1 MNRKIFPVKIF
12 FEIMILILILNSTAM
27 SAIMPSSSR
36 PDGMTLYSPPIFR
49 GTVMSA
55 YQQAYA
61 MNFEIWKPHDL
72 PPGWYATFDGF
83 PVAQI
88 AENRWV
94 YGQLGVDGA
103 IRPTNILIGSV
114 IPSNVPGLVRIAY
127 AGGYSRF
134 VHDEAFMKIRDYRV
148 NHMGWLNDGYL
159 NTIIAWHSS
168 SPGVIIWLGNRWKRL
183 TPNPG
188 EYTWQMLKRLKPW
201 ILEELRKNN
210 IFYPSGEPLE
220 VADLARQWGVHWS
233 GRVILDTMRAF
244 RDTNGGNS
252 EATSL
257 QDSSTSS
264 SGNTS
269 EPPEEPAPD
278 TGPQWDVD

>member
-12 FEIMILILILNSTAM
+12 FEIMILILIMNSPAM
-27 SAIMPSSSR
+27 SAN
-36 PDGMTLYSPPIFR
+36 LYSPPVFR

-61 MNFEIWKPHDL
+61 MNFEIWKPSDL

-94 YGQLGVDGA
+94 YGQPGIDGT

-114 IPSNVPGLVRIAY
+114 IPANVPGLVRIAN

-134 VHDEAFMKIRDYRV
+134 VNDEAFMKIREYRI

-159 NTIIAWHSS
+159 NTIIAWHSDRV
-168 SPGVIIWLGNRWKRL
+168 GIILWLGNRWKRL

-210 IFYPSGEPLE
+210 IFYPSGEPFE
-220 VADLARQWGVHWS
+220 VADLARQWGVHWN

-252 EATSL
+252 DATSL
-257 QDSSTSS
+257 RDSSGSS
-264 SGNTS
+264 TGS
-269 EPPEEPAPD
+269 ESPKEETEQQD

>member
-114 IPSNVPGLVRIAY
+114 IPSNVPGLVRIA
-127 AGGYSRF
+127 
-134 VHDEAFMKIRDYRV
+134 
-148 NHMGWLNDGYL
+148 
-159 NTIIAWHSS
+159 
-168 SPGVIIWLGNRWKRL
+168 
-183 TPNPG
+183 
-188 EYTWQMLKRLKPW
+188 
-201 ILEELRKNN
+201 
-210 IFYPSGEPLE
+210 
-220 VADLARQWGVHWS
+220 
-233 GRVILDTMRAF
+233 
-244 RDTNGGNS
+244 
-252 EATSL
+252 
-257 QDSSTSS
+257 
-264 SGNTS
+264 
-269 EPPEEPAPD
+269 
-278 TGPQWDVD
+278 

>member
-1 MNRKIFPVKIF
+1 MNRKIFPVKILF
-12 FEIMILILILNSTAM
+12 AVLSLSLIIHSSDSYAM
-27 SAIMPSSSR
+27 TPVSSR

-72 PPGWYATFDGF
+72 PPGWYATFDGY

-94 YGQLGVDGA
+94 YGQLGIDGA

-114 IPSNVPGLVRIAY
+114 IPANVPGLLRIASV
-127 AGGYSRF
+127 GGYSRF
-134 VHDEAFMKIRDYRV
+134 VNDDAFMKIREYRI

-168 SPGVIIWLGNRWKRL
+168 EPGIIIWLGNRWKRL

-210 IFYPSGEPLE
+210 IFYPSGEPDE
-220 VADLARQWGVHWS
+220 AADLARQWGIHWS
-233 GRVILDTMRAF
+233 GRVILDTLRAF
-244 RDTNGGNS
+244 KDGGGEGN
-252 EATSL
+252 ATSL
-257 QDSSTSS
+257 QDSTTSNS
-264 SGNTS
+264 NNS
-269 EPPEEPAPD
+269 ETPEENNTPD
-278 TGPQWDVD
+278 SGPQWDVD

>member
-12 FEIMILILILNSTAM
+12 FALLSVTLILNASDSFAM
-27 SAIMPSSSR
+27 TSAPV
-36 PDGMTLYSPPIFR
+36 FR

-61 MNFEIWKPHDL
+61 MNFEIWKPQDL
-72 PPGWYATFDGF
+72 PAGWYATFDGY

-94 YGQLGVDGA
+94 YGQLGIDGA

-114 IPSNVPGLVRIAY
+114 IPSNVPGLLRIA
-127 AGGYSRF
+127 AVGGYTRF
-134 VHDEAFMKIRDYRV
+134 MNNEAFMKIREYRI

-159 NTIIAWHSS
+159 NTIIAWHTST
-168 SPGVIIWLGNRWKRL
+168 PGVIIWLGNRWKRL
-183 TPNPG
+183 TPNTG

-210 IFYPSGEPLE
+210 IFYPSGEPFE
-220 VADLARQWGVHWS
+220 VADLSRQWGVHWS
-233 GRVILDTMRAF
+233 GRVILETLSAF
-244 RDTNGGNS
+244 RDSGGNGNP
-252 EATSL
+252 TSL
-257 QDSSTSS
+257 RDSPSSS
-264 SGNTS
+264 SGGNDTPS
-269 EPPEEPAPD
+269 ENKTD
-278 TGPQWDVD
+278 SGPQWDVD